1 MSFTFCDSVDG
12 SELTLYLVEN
22 VYLVYI
28 FNESYKQAYD
38 REVNRI
44 WVGSNST
51 PEISRLFWPNKNIGE
66 LVPSAHQQ
74 GSFLTHPS
82 EI

>member
-12 SELTLYLVEN
+12 SELTILLKMFIYFISSMN
-22 VYLVYI
+22 HI
-28 FNESYKQAYD
+28 RKHMT
-38 REVNRI
+38 EVNRI
-44 WVGSNST
+44 WVGTNST

-74 GSFLTHPS
+74 GSFLTHPC